1 MRSKILLS
9 QADALA
15 IPLPANSVHCV
26 VTSPPYW
33 ALRNYG
39 VGAEAGE
46 LGLEPLAD
54 CRSYE
59 PGPSPMTHALLDD
72 IEAALRVPM
81 ETPGRLDLLCRMI
94 DTWRQRLAL
103 ANEPCG
109 QCHVCKL
116 VQVFRE
122 VRRVLHPS
130 GTLWLNYGDVFA
142 GSAPRGR
149 FGDQGDLS
157 TGDHGELGPRRDL
170 SHLPRGVK
178 KGDRLLLHAR
188 LALALQ
194 ADGWW
199 LRTGV
204 IWHKPNPMPGP
215 AQSWRRPVDS
225 YELVYLLAKD
235 YKHYFYDAEAA
246 KEPLADTEHTNSRYK
261 YKPSTGT
268 EKTNNL
274 DINWKDEALAKYW
287 PKTRHKRDVWTIP
300 TQGYPGAHFAVF
312 PEKLVEPCVRAATSE
327 GGVCAKCGN
336 PWRRMTERGEP
347 EASQPNP
354 VLPYT
359 ADSGHQ
365 HGTGATTLHKTVET
379 VTTGWESTCD
389 CAFSSGETMIA
400 PAVVLDPFVGS
411 GTTVK
416 VARDLGRI
424 GIGLDISLEYL
435 LNEAC
440 ERLGLA
446 KLRAWKQGRGKR
458 VEDKDLETLPLFASA
473 S

>member
-1 MRSKILLS
+1 MRNKILLS

-15 IPLPANSVHCV
+15 IPLPDNSVHCV

-39 VGAEAGE
+39 VGVEAGE
-46 LGLEPLAD
+46 LGLERLAD

-59 PGPSPMTHALLDD
+59 PGPSPMTYALLDD
-72 IEAALRVPM
+72 MTAALSVQM
-81 ETPGRLDLLCRMI
+81 DTPARLDLLCRMI
-94 DTWRQRLAL
+94 DQWRQRLAI
-103 ANEPCG
+103 AAEPCG
-109 QCHVCKL
+109 QCHVCRL
-116 VQVFRE
+116 VAVFRE
-122 VRRVLHPS
+122 VRRVMHPS

-142 GSAPRGR
+142 GSVPRGR

-170 SHLPRGVK
+170 THLPRGVK

-199 LRTGV
+199 LRTAV

-225 YELVYLLAKD
+225 YELVYLLAKS
-235 YKHYFYDAEAA
+235 YRHYFYDAEAVR
-246 KEPLADTEHTNSRYK
+246 EPSHTTAGLDWESRKALGPTKKLAGVTHRHDISIAYA
-261 YKPSTGT
+261 GT
-268 EKTNNL
+268 LGDGIK
-274 DINWKDEALAKYW
+274 
-287 PKTRHKRDVWTIP
+287 RHKRDVWTIP

-312 PEKLVEPCVRAATSE
+312 PEKLVEPCIRAGTSE
-327 GGVCAKCGN
+327 RGVCAECGH
-336 PWRRMTERGEP
+336 PWRRVTKRGEP
-347 EASQPNP
+347 EPRPDNPNP
-354 VLPYT
+354 VIPYT
-359 ADSGHQ
+359 AESGHQ

-379 VTTGWESTCD
+379 STTGWEPTCD
-389 CAFSSGETMIA
+389 CGAEIR

-411 GTTVK
+411 GTTCK
-416 VARDLGRI
+416 VARDLGRDSV
-424 GIGLDISLEYL
+424 GLDISLEYL

-440 ERLGLA
+440 DRLGLA
-446 KLRAWKQGRGKR
+446 SLRAWNLGRRER
-458 VEDKDLETLPLFASA
+458 VEDEDLTVLPLFGGAS
-473 S
+473 